1 MNLTK
6 RLTAW
11 FLTLVMVVGLIPQ
24 TVFAQVT
31 AASLLQYEVTQ
42 EVNEDKTEATISIKF
57 TETET
62 IQLEKVTLPDGTEKV
77 EDLSE
82 VTYTVSENGKY
93 DFKVNYVK
101 DDTPQEETI
110 PVEVSGLEEK
120 KAKEV
125 SIEENLTHAEN
136 DSNLSKASGNT
147 YEVSTDDQL
156 KSVLKQIEEN
166 QDAEATIVL
175 TADIGDQTKF
185 VGVANKS
192 ITVKSTEGQKYA
204 LTLGNYLEGDIT
216 IDNVKVSSGTLY
228 CNGHRTIFTENC
240 DFSIGSLFGGANE
253 QNVDSVYVKINGKGV
268 INSGSSELVITGG
281 CYKGSVDGDL
291 YMEID
296 GNIDIKAS
304 AGGHYISGGSK
315 ETRYGGDT
323 YTGDPLYVKGD
334 LTFIIGLNNISST
347 HNLSGTHNTHVY
359 GNLNLIVKHGTFTGI
374 DGQRENPKK
383 AIVDGNINMVVGDP
397 NEELPV
403 YVTWNWGIVGAG
415 EKIAN
420 SQDLY
425 KVGKDVNITTYE
437 NVWCWKPGQKPVD
450 QIGGL
455 TGVESAQVQGNVNIQ
470 VNGSHLKDIIGVN
483 TGMYY
488 NNPTIQ
494 GNLKIEANDAHL
506 ESPYTECFIYSTTD
520 ETFIHGNVDITMNG
534 GRTNQI
540 STYQGTIDGKV
551 AINLTGRPTITNDVI
566 GKHIDNSSP
575 SDESILNINQGTLTI
590 PQGIWYFNDVN
601 ITNQSDVTLGNT
613 EKHAFRPGIYDIN
626 ITDSS
631 LTTNNQAYSKGAV
644 TMDHGTWVAN
654 GRLYVTNTTNTN
666 DSNIVMNDYA
676 AFGYGHK
683 DDAAYSN
690 TVVTSNNDTY
700 TFNKNDYTDNIYG
713 NAEITGST
721 WSVFVPTIIG
731 GNYNATT
738 SKLNLLAFTGD
749 ENYPDEKIPLEI
761 LGIAT
766 GSTAVTLVD
775 KNDTSKE
782 GKPIVGQNYINA
794 LKTSEKTFELAN
806 ENAKSEGLY
815 FKKLADADTKDKV
828 DYDMW
833 QVAKKDAYR
842 VLYSFE
848 SGTSEKSLP
857 DEIIDL
863 LPTDSKK
870 YYEGNTITAED
881 PSQLEFEVTDGVWT
895 FEGYDADSKIA
906 NTDNVN
912 EDGYIQFTGTWVFK
926 KNASI
931 INLVPTISASDKTL
945 TVGDKF
951 DPLKDVTAMDKE
963 DGDITLTNDNIIK
976 NDVDTT
982 KSGIYEVTYK
992 VTDSQGASTIKKIY
1006 VTVNPKMEGLNQIP
1020 VINAE
1025 DKTINVGDKFDPLKD
1040 VTATDKEDG
1049 DITKEIEILNNEV
1062 DTNKAGVYEVTY
1074 KVTDSQGASAV
1085 KTIKVTVKDKD
1096 TPVVPGE
1103 PDKPNKPDDTNKP
1116 VIVPD
1121 TSVNDKNPQTGDSTN
1136 MTLWALLFIA
1146 SSVGLVSVYRKKRKV
1161 NQ

>member
-6 RLTAW
+6 KIAAW
-11 FLTLVMVVGLIPQ
+11 FLTLVMVLGLIPQ
-24 TVFAQVT
+24 TVFAQETV
-31 AASLLQYEVTQ
+31 ASPLHYEVTQ
-42 EVNEDKTEATISIKF
+42 EINEDKTEATISLKF

-77 EDLSE
+77 ENLSE
-82 VTYTVSENGKY
+82 VTYTVSENGNY
-93 DFKVNYVK
+93 DFKVNYVMEG
-101 DDTPQEETI
+101 TPQEETI

-120 KAKEV
+120 K
-125 SIEENLTHAEN
+125 IEENITGENLTSDKN
-136 DSNLSKASGNT
+136 DSNLLKVDKNT
-147 YEVSTDDQL
+147 YEVSTDDEFNN
-156 KSVLKQIEEN
+156 VLKQIKNSQET
-166 QDAEATIVL
+166 EATIIL
-175 TADIGDQTKF
+175 TANIGNKTKF
-185 VGVANKS
+185 VGVVDKT

-204 LTLGNYLEGDIT
+204 LSLGNYLEGDIT

-228 CNGHRTIFTENC
+228 CNGHRTIFTEKC

-296 GNIDIKAS
+296 GDIDIQAS

-323 YTGDPLYVKGD
+323 YTGDPLYVNGD

-397 NEELPV
+397 NEKLPV

-420 SQDLY
+420 AQDLY
-425 KVGKDVNITTYE
+425 QVGKDVNITTYE
-437 NVWCWKPGQKPVD
+437 NVWCWEPGQEPVD

-455 TGVESAQVQGNVNIQ
+455 TGVESAQVKGNVNIQ

-483 TGMYY
+483 TGIYY

-520 ETFIHGNVDITMNG
+520 KTFIRGNVDITMNG

-601 ITNQSDVTLGNT
+601 ITNQSDVILGNT
-613 EKHAFRPGIYDIN
+613 EKKAFQSGIYDIN

-700 TFNKNDYTDNIYG
+700 TFNKNDYTDKIYG
-713 NAEITGST
+713 NVEITDST
-721 WSVFVPTIIG
+721 WSVFVPTIIS
-731 GNYNATT
+731 GNYKAST
-738 SKLNLLAFTGD
+738 SNLNLLAFTGD
-749 ENYPDEKIPLEI
+749 ENYPNKKIPLEI

-806 ENAKSEGLY
+806 ENVKSEGLY
-815 FKKLADADTKDKV
+815 FKKLADADVKNKA

-833 QVAKKDAYR
+833 QVAKKYAYR
-842 VLYSFE
+842 VVYSFE
-848 SGTSEKSLP
+848 SGTPNKSLP
-857 DEIIDL
+857 SEITTL
-863 LPTDSKK
+863 LPTDSTK
-870 YYEGNTITAED
+870 YYEGDTVTANN
-881 PSQLEFEVTDGVWT
+881 PTQLKFEVSDGVWT

-906 NTDNVN
+906 NANNVN
-912 EDGYIQFTGTWVFK
+912 EDGYIQFTGTWEFK

-931 INLVPTISASDKTL
+931 INLVPTISVSDKTL
-945 TVGDKF
+945 TVGDEF
-951 DPLKDVTAMDKE
+951 DPLNDVTATDRE
-963 DGDITLTNDNIIK
+963 DGDIILTIK
-976 NDVDTT
+976 NVIKNEVDTT
-982 KSGIYEVTYK
+982 KPGVYEVTYK
-992 VTDSQGASTIKKIY
+992 VTDSQGASTVKTIY

-1025 DKTINVGDKFDPLKD
+1025 DKTINVGDKFDPLKEA
-1040 VTATDKEDG
+1040 TATDKEDG

-1062 DTNKAGVYEVTY
+1062 DINKAGVYEVTY
-1074 KVTDSQGASAV
+1074 KVTDSQGASTV
-1085 KTIKVTVKDKD
+1085 KTIKVTVKAKE
-1096 TPVVPGE
+1096 TPVVPSE
-1103 PDKPNKPDDTNKP
+1103 PNKPNKPNDSNKP
-1116 VIVPD
+1116 IIVPD
-1121 TSVNDKNPQTGDSTN
+1121 TSVNDKKPQTGDNTN
-1136 MTLWALLFIA
+1136 MILWSLLFIA
-1146 SSVGLVSVYRKKRKV
+1146 SSIGLVGIYRKKRKT